1 MILPLSIL
9 IGLLFGS
16 AVYCLLRRSLMRVLI
31 GILLLGHAVNL
42 LLMSASS
49 PISGTPGIIGADGK
63 PSAAMADPLP
73 QALVLTAVVIGFGL
87 CVFTL
92 VLARSVFLERKDD
105 DMSEF
110 GKEGDP

>member
-9 IGLLFGS
+9 IGLMFGS

-31 GILLLGHAVNL
+31 GILLLSHAVNL
-42 LLMSASS
+42 LLMSAST
-49 PISGTPGIIGADGK
+49 PISGIPGIIGPDGK
-63 PSAAMADPLP
+63 PAEVMADPLP

-87 CVFTL
+87 CVFSL

-105 DMSEF
+105 DMAAF
-110 GKEGDP
+110 GKEDSQ

>member
-1 MILPLSIL
+1 MILPLSLL
-9 IGLLFGS
+9 IGLMFGS

-31 GILLLGHAVNL
+31 GILLLSHAVNL
-42 LLMSASS
+42 LLMSAST
-49 PISGTPGIIGADGK
+49 PISDIPGIVSPGVPPAEV
-63 PSAAMADPLP
+63 MADPLP

-105 DMSEF
+105 DMSDF
-110 GKEGDP
+110 GKEDAS